1 MLPMP
6 VAGVRLG
13 EDSPRNDE
21 LEGEKGD
28 SNSLLGRTFSDAERE
43 TNRAKG
49 TSQMQRPKYEAI
61 SVKVGKSGAEE

>member
-1 MLPMP
+1 MP
-6 VAGVRLG
+6 LIPAAGARLG
-13 EDSPRNDE
+13 DDSVWKDE

-43 TNRAKG
+43 TKRAKG

-61 SVKVGKSGAEE
+61 SVKVG